1 MYKLVPRQKP
11 VGAPQ
16 INFPAYRKASSTER
30 KNFLFDRS
38 DSNDL
43 INGVLKPSH
52 VILSKTTFWSSVPNA
67 FCRSITIIPVC
78 IPLYMSIKTKSFSC
92 TRHESLE
99 KFTLKLKNLVF
110 VE

>member
-52 VILSKTTFWSSVPNA
+52 VILSKTTSAGLSQSFQYAFPYTCLSKQNPLVVPGTN
-67 FCRSITIIPVC
+67 
-78 IPLYMSIKTKSFSC
+78 
-92 TRHESLE
+92 H
-99 KFTLKLKNLVF
+99 
-110 VE
+110 